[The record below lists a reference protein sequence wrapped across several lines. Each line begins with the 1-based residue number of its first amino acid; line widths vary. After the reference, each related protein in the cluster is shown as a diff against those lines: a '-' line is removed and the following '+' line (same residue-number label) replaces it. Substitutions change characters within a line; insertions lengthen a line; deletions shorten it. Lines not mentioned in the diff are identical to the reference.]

1 MTLKPLSQPLLRVLR
16 ETPAT
21 RVAQAG
27 ARHASLLELI
37 GAVLGDADTALRLL
51 AQYPTL
57 PDLNRAQAVDLETVY
72 GLGPARVAA
81 LQAALELGRR
91 ANQSAPAD
99 RRLIRSPSDAADLLL
114 AEMSQLVQEELWV
127 LVLDAR
133 SRVITVEKVY
143 RGNVSSSIVR
153 PAEVFREAVRRTAPA
168 ILIAHNHP
176 SHDPSPSPND
186 LDVTRDLIA
195 AGRLLGITLRDHLII
210 GGGSRYVSLKER
222 GVAFDDDED

>member
-1 MTLKPLSQPLLRVLR
+1 
-16 ETPAT
+16 
-21 RVAQAG
+21 
-27 ARHASLLELI
+27 
-37 GAVLGDADTALRLL
+37 
-51 AQYPTL
+51 
-57 PDLNRAQAVDLETVY
+57 
-72 GLGPARVAA
+72 
-81 LQAALELGRR
+81 
-91 ANQSAPAD
+91 
-99 RRLIRSPSDAADLLL
+99 
-114 AEMSQLVQEELWV
+114 MSQLVQEELWV
-127 LVLDAR
+127 LVLDTR

-153 PAEVFREAVRRTAPA
+153 PAEVFREAVRRTAPS

>member
-1 MTLKPLSQPLLRVLR
+1 
-16 ETPAT
+16 
-21 RVAQAG
+21 
-27 ARHASLLELI
+27 
-37 GAVLGDADTALRLL
+37 
-51 AQYPTL
+51 
-57 PDLNRAQAVDLETVY
+57 
-72 GLGPARVAA
+72 VAA

-91 ANQSAPAD
+91 VQAGAPAD

-114 AEMSQLVQEELWV
+114 AEMSTLVQEELWV
-127 LVLDAR
+127 LVLDTR

-153 PAEVFREAVRRTAPA
+153 PAEVFREAVRRTAPS

-210 GGGSRYVSLKER
+210 GGGSRYVSLKVR
-222 GVAFDDDED
+222 GIAFDDDED